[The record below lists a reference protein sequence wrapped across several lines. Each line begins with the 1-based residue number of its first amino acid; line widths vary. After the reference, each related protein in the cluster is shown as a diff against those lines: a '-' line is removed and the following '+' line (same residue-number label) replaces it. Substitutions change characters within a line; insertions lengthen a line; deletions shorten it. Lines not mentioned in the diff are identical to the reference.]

1 MKDMLFFAKKI
12 HLHSGKIL
20 YISLIGMILSS
31 VLEGIGI
38 LLLIPL
44 LGLTGIMHTDTTLSF
59 PLSSLLTF
67 FQGLPQT
74 ISLLIILGVYIVLI
88 IGQSVFQRSQTIL
101 STKVQQS
108 FTRFLREETYINLLQ
123 ANWNF
128 FLQKRKTDLINMMTT
143 EIYRVSGGIS
153 LFMQLLSS
161 ITFTFIQI
169 AIAMWLS
176 FGLTSFIICCGLILL
191 FFSKR
196 LIQESTSLGK
206 ETIEI
211 SKTYLAGISDNLNGM
226 KDIKS
231 NTLEKSHLSWFY
243 TLSQKMESNII
254 NLVKLT
260 TKSTLIYKVSSA
272 ILIAIFIFIAVN
284 LYQTQS
290 AQLLLIIAIFSRLW
304 PRISGI
310 QSLLQQINSNMPS
323 FNSLLCLQ
331 NESLAAKEMNILD
344 QNTESPL
351 LIKNAIEF
359 KHVNFHYNNNDKSFA
374 LQNINLHIP
383 VNQMTAIVGP
393 SGAGKSTLIDIILGL
408 NHPQNGEFII
418 DDNVLTEDDFLS
430 LRNSISY
437 IPQDPFLFN
446 ATVRENLTN

>member
-44 LGLTGIMHTDTTLSF
+44 LGLTGIMNTDTTLSF

-243 TLSQKMESNII
+243 TLSEKMESNII
-254 NLVKLT
+254 KLVKLT

-323 FNSLLCLQ
+323 FKSLLCLQ

-359 KHVNFHYNNNDKSFA
+359 KHVNFHYNNNDESFA

-393 SGAGKSTLIDIILGL
+393 SGAGKIEK
-408 NHPQNGEFII
+408 H
-418 DDNVLTEDDFLS
+418 
-430 LRNSISY
+430 
-437 IPQDPFLFN
+437 
-446 ATVRENLTN
+446 